1 MKPAPTRLRPLC
13 VLLVWLPLG
22 PALAQEREKPR
33 EFLDSLADNA
43 LAPDRNA
50 IYRRDGKRREIDL
63 GDGIEASLDEA
74 KASFLSNPRGTPG
87 GAGVVSRVIGIS
99 ARKPSYGYD
108 LSYGRSA
115 LGRRAGLS
123 GGWRLGERVVLYADV
138 HENRSEIDDLPGT
151 PSTRLRRRD
160 SEFGLRWR
168 SADGSTSTWTTDL
181 ALHQSRLAP
190 DPASALVPEATGE
203 QLVWRGRLEP
213 ASWPGLSLMAQL
225 NHVLGREPAPSTEL
239 SGHRIGL
246 GADWRLADGWG
257 PLPAGSLLAW
267 RESPRL
273 GLLGDDEALTLP
285 AAYRRSIGLEL
296 PDGSGRGHVYTQL
309 RHRSLADRDDALG
322 VLGWQRNWAP
332 WPRWGLD
339 TQLEQAVP
347 LAGRYPIRATQAG
360 GRLSTSRFPRLSF
373 STALDL
379 VNASTSDSAY
389 HEIKLTQ
396 RLADDWLGALRLSV
410 SRSQPHGNSA
420 AGSTD
425 YKGALALG
433 WREPQARALHLL
445 SRMTWSGREVDAGV
459 PASTSADRRARIWLG
474 HAGYLFDDHH
484 TLTVRLSHR
493 TARDETRLDG
503 NGLVLPHR
511 TQFWLTRWIWEQDRE
526 GDQRWSLSA
535 HVAGRSDNLDG
546 AARAW
551 GAELGYRVSSKAA
564 LTLGYNPRGFADN
577 EITVE
582 ERPRK
587 GFTLRLRFTIEG
599 ALARWLDN
607 GRSGTATPWSLPDNP
622 PAGLAPSLD
631 RAQEQSAA
639 GF

>member
-1 MKPAPTRLRPLC
+1 VRQLWVIL
-13 VLLVWLPLG
+13 VLLPIG

-43 LAPDRNA
+43 LTPDRNQ

-87 GAGVVSRVIGIS
+87 GAGVVSRVIGIT
-99 ARKPSYGYD
+99 ARKPAYWYD
-108 LSYGRSA
+108 LNYGRSA
-115 LGRRAGLS
+115 LGRSAGLG
-123 GGWRLGERVVLYADV
+123 GGWLLGERGALYADV
-138 HENRSEIDDLPGT
+138 HENRSEINDLPDT
-151 PSTRLRRRD
+151 PPTQLRRRD
-160 SEFGLRWR
+160 SELGLRWR
-168 SADGSTSTWTTDL
+168 SADGSANVWSTDL

-190 DPASALVPEATGE
+190 DPASALVPAATGE
-203 QLVWRGRLEP
+203 QLVWRGRLTP
-213 ASWPGLSLMAQL
+213 AAWPGLSLTAQL
-225 NHVLGREPAPSTEL
+225 SRDLGAAQALDSEL
-239 SGHRIGL
+239 SGHRIGW
-246 GADWRLADGWG
+246 GADWQLADGWG
-257 PLPAGSLLAW
+257 PLPAGSRLVW

-285 AAYRRSIGLEL
+285 AAHRRKLGLEV

-322 VLGWQRNWAP
+322 VLGWQRTWDP

-360 GRLSTSRFPRLSF
+360 GRLSTSRFPHLSF
-373 STALDL
+373 STALDF

-396 RLADDWLGALRLSV
+396 RLADDWLGALRLSA

-445 SRMTWSGREVDAGV
+445 SRMTWSGREADPGV
-459 PASTSADRRARIWLG
+459 PATSAPDRRARIWLG
-474 HAGYLFDDHH
+474 HAGYLFDEHN
-484 TLTVRLSHR
+484 TLTLRLSRR
-493 TARDETRLDG
+493 TERDETRLDG
-503 NGLVLPHR
+503 SGLAMPHR
-511 TQFWLTRWIWEQDRE
+511 TRFWLTRWIWEQDRE

-535 HVAGRSDNLDG
+535 HLAGRSDNLDG
-546 AARAW
+546 PAHAW
-551 GAELGYRVSSKAA
+551 GAEVGYRISSKVA
-564 LTLGYNPRGFADN
+564 LTAGYNPRGFSDN

-582 ERPRK
+582 ERPRQ
-587 GFTLRLRFTIEG
+587 GLTLRLRFTIEG

-607 GRSGTATPWSLPDNP
+607 GRSGTANPWSLPDNA
-622 PAGLAPSLD
+622 PASLAPSLD
-631 RAQEQSAA
+631 QAQEQSAA
-639 GF
+639 AF